1 MDVAALADSIVEE
14 LRDLGRPAAFE
25 PCPRTVLAVRPNLL
39 RRALRNLADNAIAY
53 GGGATLRVEDDREA
67 VRLVVED
74 QGPGIPPE
82 RLAEVLEPFRRLET
96 SRNRESGGAGLG
108 LAIAQAVAAA
118 HGGRLELANRD
129 GGGLSA
135 VLILPRS

>member
-14 LRDLGRPAAFE
+14 LRGLGRSAAFE
-25 PCPRTVLAVRPNLL
+25 LSPRTVLTVRPNLL

-53 GGGATLRVEDDREA
+53 GGGATLRVEEDGGA

-74 QGPGIPPE
+74 KGPGIPPE
-82 RLAEVLEPFRRLET
+82 RLTEVLEPFRRIEA

-118 HGGRLELANRD
+118 HGGRLELANRE

-135 VLILPRS
+135 ALILPRA